1 MVRRAAAEDEVQRP
15 YFQVQLSMSGFQHH
29 SALTYVFS
37 DANDDLGH
45 FS

>member
-1 MVRRAAAEDEVQRP
+1 MAAEGEVQMP
-15 YFQVQLSMSGFQHH
+15 YLQIQLSMSGFHHH

-37 DANDDLGH
+37 NANDDLGH